1 MFISK
6 REFDSIMAR
15 LANMEKAEKIGAKKN
30 YYVNQIRHIRLMLI
44 RAERRDKNTL
54 L

>member
-1 MFISK
+1 VFISK

-15 LANMEKAEKIGAKKN
+15 LANIERAEKVGAKKN
-30 YYVNQIRHIRLMLI
+30 YYANQVRHIRLALI

>member
-15 LANMEKAEKIGAKKN
+15 LANIERAEKVGAKKN
-30 YYVNQIRHIRLMLI
+30 YYVNQVRNIRLMLV
-44 RAERRDKNTL
+44 RAERREKNTL